1 MGESF
6 LESLPPEEKSRLAYI
21 EGLEDLFRTKVL
33 EIDPEKDGTETPK
46 EVLVISRDPG
56 SAAALMPV
64 MEELRKDK
72 TIKMMAVVDGRAE
85 EAFEKKFAVKDVTPQ
100 MALAADTV
108 VGKPDVVLADS
119 STERGIETYAAATF
133 EEVPMVLVE
142 DYYANTL
149 GYLDRLKKR
158 GLRFPEK
165 ICVMDEAAKKIILE
179 KFPEVEASI
188 EITGQPAFDR
198 FATEDTNHIEKRIK
212 NQLGLQESE
221 KLITIMSALEGADFN
236 TKLAEGLTKSDPS
249 LRFVFR
255 RHPRDNISYEEYRR
269 IFADAGIEI
278 IDTNSL
284 DTNEVGAASDLVITS
299 SSTEALNGIYRR
311 KPTMHVIDRELDRF
325 KSGEVPPPVMLG
337 ASVGIFDFA
346 DLRKKV
352 EEILN
357 RSSQLYSEISKN
369 MQDYYPSDGKNAERV
384 AKVVNRIIEK
394 GKLDPP
400 G

>member
-1 MGESF
+1 MIAAFG
-6 LESLPPEEKSRLAYI
+6 
-21 EGLEDLFRTKVL
+21 G
-33 EIDPEKDGTETPK
+33 IDAEA
-46 EVLVISRDPG
+46 LVG
-56 SAAALMPV
+56 
-64 MEELRKDK
+64 
-72 TIKMMAVVDGRAE
+72 
-85 EAFEKKFAVKDVTPQ
+85 
-100 MALAADTV
+100 
-108 VGKPDVVLADS
+108 
-119 STERGIETYAAATF
+119 
-133 EEVPMVLVE
+133 
-142 DYYANTL
+142 
-149 GYLDRLKKR
+149 
-158 GLRFPEK
+158 
-165 ICVMDEAAKKIILE
+165 
-179 KFPEVEASI
+179 
-188 EITGQPAFDR
+188 
-198 FATEDTNHIEKRIK
+198 
-212 NQLGLQESE
+212 
-221 KLITIMSALEGADFN
+221 
-236 TKLAEGLTKSDPS
+236 KLAEGLTKSDPS